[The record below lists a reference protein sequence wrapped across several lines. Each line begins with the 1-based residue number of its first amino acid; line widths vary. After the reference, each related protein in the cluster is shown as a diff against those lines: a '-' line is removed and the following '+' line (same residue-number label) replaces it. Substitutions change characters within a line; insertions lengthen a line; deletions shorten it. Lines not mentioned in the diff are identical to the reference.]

1 MKTKEFL
8 TRLRV
13 KIIKNNMRQLEK
25 RLLFLFLFS
34 ASIFVNGQEVLNL
47 YKDGKIPNSIKTD
60 NTEII
65 ENGIAKNVSIPQL
78 LVYKPKIEN
87 SNKTAVLICP
97 GGGYSVLVMG
107 RAIEIA
113 EELTK
118 NGATAFVLKYRLPS
132 DKWIKDKSIAPI
144 QDAQMAMQVI
154 REQYKKWDID
164 PNKVGVMGLS
174 AGGHLAASVSYLYDN
189 NFTGKNQN
197 INLRPDF
204 SLLMYPVIT
213 MDTTFAHMGSRT
225 SLLGAN
231 PTMIKQ
237 ELFSL
242 EKNIKSEAPPTLI
255 LHANDDKTVPIENSH
270 MLYEA
275 LRANKVPVD
284 MHIFSSGAHGFNMGI
299 AKNRW
304 LSLCIEWLSANDY
317 LNK

>member
-1 MKTKEFL
+1 MINKTKSL
-8 TRLRV
+8 KHQQKR
-13 KIIKNNMRQLEK
+13 IKNNMKQLEK
-25 RLLFLFLFS
+25 RLLFLFLCS
-34 ASIFVNGQEVLNL
+34 ACIFVNGQEVLNL
-47 YKDGKIPNSIKTD
+47 YKDGKIPNAIKAD

-78 LVYKPKIEN
+78 LVYKPKSAN

-118 NGATAFVLKYRLPS
+118 NGVTAFVLKYRLPN
-132 DKWIKDKSIAPI
+132 DKWVEDKSIAPI
-144 QDAQMAMQVI
+144 QDAQTAMQII
-154 REQYKKWDID
+154 RKQYKKWDIN

-174 AGGHLAASVSYLYDN
+174 AGGHLAASLSYLYDH
-189 NFTGKNQN
+189 NFTSKKKNT
-197 INLRPDF
+197 NLRPDF
-204 SLLMYPVIT
+204 SLLMYPVVT

-225 SLLGAN
+225 SLLGEN
-231 PTMIKQ
+231 PASKKQ

-242 EKNIKSEAPPTLI
+242 EKNVNADAPPTYI
-255 LHANDDKTVPIENSH
+255 LHANDDKTVPIENSL

-284 MHIFSSGAHGFNMGI
+284 MHVFSSGAHGFNMGV

-304 LSLCIEWLSANDY
+304 LPLFIEWLSANAY